1 MNVSTTIPMTV
12 QIRRGH
18 LVGLILATA
27 AVAAVI
33 TWLLVAV
40 AFDSGAASLRQG
52 VSQPTG
58 TPVSG
63 FPPGYRGL
71 P

>member
-1 MNVSTTIPMTV
+1 M
-12 QIRRGH
+12 
-18 LVGLILATA
+18 ILATA
-27 AVAAVI
+27 GLAAVI

-40 AFDSGAASLRQG
+40 AFDSGAASSQQG
-52 VSQPTG
+52 VSQPSG
-58 TPVSG
+58 TPAAG

>member
-1 MNVSTTIPMTV
+1 MNASTTYPTTV
-12 QIRRGH
+12 QIRRVH
-18 LVGLILATA
+18 LLGLILATA

-40 AFDSGAASLRQG
+40 AFDSNAALSRHG
-52 VSQPTG
+52 VSQPAG
-58 TPVSG
+58 TPATG